1 MAEAIGVELRQLF
14 DRTAIGLA
22 HSEEKEVHRL

>member
-1 MAEAIGVELRQLF
+1 MAEAISVELRQLF

-22 HSEEKEVHRL
+22 HSDEKEVHRL

>member
-1 MAEAIGVELRQLF
+1 MGEAIGVELRQLF
-14 DRTAIGLA
+14 DRTAISLA

>member
-1 MAEAIGVELRQLF
+1 MVEAIGVELRQLF

-22 HSEEKEVHRL
+22 HSEEKKVHRL